1 MVVWAVGG
9 AVRVVEMVSLSPA
22 RSVGRPN
29 YTIVWSTGI
38 GHQRAPRPF
47 GDCRGRIMENS
58 LDPRSSLQKTIDPF
72 TSDSALDRRGP
83 ARAPAAADLCCML
96 INYHLLV

>member
-1 MVVWAVGG
+1 VVWAVAG

-38 GHQRAPRPF
+38 GHRPF
-47 GDCRGRIMENS
+47 GDCRGRIME
-58 LDPRSSLQKTIDPF
+58 K
-72 TSDSALDRRGP
+72 
-83 ARAPAAADLCCML
+83 
-96 INYHLLV
+96 V